1 MFEDNKYNA
10 NSTPESNL
18 SADNQVQ
25 AEPQTQAGSQV
36 HAESQVEAESQ
47 TQASHMNA
55 QETAASQP
63 HADNSASATS
73 GAAQS
78 GYSAPHSG
86 VHQGPDQ
93 NGAYRYSWTPKWER
107 DQQTN
112 QSNPTSGNQAF
123 SGYNFQATP
132 PKPTKKNGASRAVA
146 LVLCCA
152 LVGGGAGVGGA
163 VLYNSLGGNSN
174 ATTIYQNSTQGT
186 QVNVQQADGVKE
198 MTLEEIYASYADSC
212 VNITCQVTVQQG
224 WQQYTGTSSGSGFI
238 LSADGYI
245 VTNYHV
251 IDGANAIKVTLNN
264 GQEYDATLIGGEET
278 NDVAVLKVKDVTGL
292 KPVVLGDSDTLVVG
306 QQVSTIGNALGA
318 LSFSQTSGHVSGV
331 GRSVTMSDGTII
343 NMIQTDC
350 VINSGNSGGPL
361 FDQYGRVVGITSA
374 KYSNNGDSSSAS
386 IEGIGFAIPINDVID
401 MIQDF
406 IQYGYVTGRPSMGIT
421 AVEVT
426 EDYAKAFGW
435 PSGVYVNGVNE
446 GSCSQTA
453 GLKQGDI
460 ITKLGDTAVTTVA
473 ELNAAKN
480 QFKAG
485 ESTTLEVYRSGE
497 TITLNITFDEEQNNT
512 QDSQS
517 QQQDPA
523 PQQTSSTQQG
533 GGYFDPWDFYFG
545 N

>member
-1 MFEDNKYNA
+1 MFEDNQYNP
-10 NSTPESNL
+10 NSTPESNPG
-18 SADNQVQ
+18 ADNQVQ
-25 AEPQTQAGSQV
+25 AEPQA
-36 HAESQVEAESQ
+36 
-47 TQASHMNA
+47 QASHTDTH
-55 QETAASQP
+55 ETAASQP
-63 HADNSASATS
+63 HTADNGPTAASHNGS
-73 GAAQS
+73 N
-78 GYSAPHSG
+78 H
-86 VHQGPDQ
+86 GPDQ

-107 DQQTN
+107 DQQAN
-112 QSNPTSGNQAF
+112 QSNPTSGNDAS
-123 SGYNFQATP
+123 SGYNFQAAP
-132 PKPTKKNGASRAVA
+132 SKAPKKKGAGRAVA
-146 LVLCCA
+146 LLLCCA
-152 LVGGGAGVGGA
+152 LVGGGAGLGGA
-163 VLYNSLGGNSN
+163 AVYDNLRDNSN
-174 ATTIYQNSTQGT
+174 ATTIYQNTTQGT

-212 VNITCQVTVQQG
+212 VNVTCQVVVQKG
-224 WQQYTGTSSGSGFI
+224 WQQYTGTSRGSGFI

-251 IDGANAIKVTLNN
+251 LDRANAIKVTLNN
-264 GQEYDATLIGGEET
+264 GQEYDATLIGGEEA
-278 NDVAVLKVKDVTGL
+278 NDVAVLKINDVTGL

-306 QQVSTIGNALGA
+306 QKVSTIGNALGT

-374 KYSNNGDSSSAS
+374 KYSNNGDSRSAS

-406 IQYGYVTGRPSMGIT
+406 VQYGYVTGRPSMGIT

-426 EDYAKAFGW
+426 EDYANAFGW

-446 GSCSQTA
+446 GSCSEAA

-460 ITKLGDTAVTTVA
+460 ITKLGDTEVTTVA

-497 TITLNITFDEEQNNT
+497 TLTLNITFDEEQNNT
-512 QDSQS
+512 QNSRS

-523 PQQTSSTQQG
+523 PQQTSSSQQG

-545 N
+545 H